1 MELVLLGHDLAA
13 SLHAYVLPIS
23 AIVLCLYPPI
33 LFLRMLT
40 AGLVR
45 TAEPNTASQMLDR
58 ESAYVTSRGGAWTVC
73 AAVMALVPLLL
84 VFPGSLGFSAG
95 SVLPHRDATQI
106 LLAGAAS
113 NAGSNPDYP
122 KSFPGSVFGSL
133 GCLIGVTMVSVAARS
148 LLQTVARARAE
159 RTERKLGKSKLIRN
173 PSGVLRR
180 CSTRQWEGGHSNEQ
194 SSEQENVPI
203 WDAPH
208 TTTSYWHETEL
219 FVQDWLDE
227 DTGLFRYVNEMPQ
240 GSLQKFELQTTLEN
254 NILCEDT
261 EGSRRLRA
269 FGRPVP
275 FNYGCF
281 PQTYRDPTDHDEL
294 HDAPGD
300 DDPLDVVDVSQT
312 PSGVGDVIICR
323 PLGAVC
329 LIDEGQADW
338 KILVVNTQSDS
349 PVATARST
357 AEVESLLPGRIQE
370 ILKWMDDFKKHS
382 SNGRTKLHS
391 EVHGADVARALI
403 RKDHI
408 AWRRLVSSAD
418 EKTGYARGHWI
429 SKPRKAMPEV
439 LQVSWQMSHAASQLT
454 GATQPHVST
463 YTEATQA
470 LRRQSTASSSDGDTS
485 SDRSP

>member
-1 MELVLLGHDLAA
+1 M
-13 SLHAYVLPIS
+13 HA
-23 AIVLCLYPPI
+23 
-33 LFLRMLT
+33 
-40 AGLVR
+40 
-45 TAEPNTASQMLDR
+45 D
-58 ESAYVTSRGGAWTVC
+58 
-73 AAVMALVPLLL
+73 
-84 VFPGSLGFSAG
+84 
-95 SVLPHRDATQI
+95 
-106 LLAGAAS
+106 
-113 NAGSNPDYP
+113 
-122 KSFPGSVFGSL
+122 
-133 GCLIGVTMVSVAARS
+133 
-148 LLQTVARARAE
+148 
-159 RTERKLGKSKLIRN
+159 
-173 PSGVLRR
+173 
-180 CSTRQWEGGHSNEQ
+180 
-194 SSEQENVPI
+194 
-203 WDAPH
+203 
-208 TTTSYWHETEL
+208 
-219 FVQDWLDE
+219 
-227 DTGLFRYVNEMPQ
+227 FR
-240 GSLQKFELQTTLEN
+240 LQTTLEN

-281 PQTYRDPTDHDEL
+281 PQTYRDPTEHDEL

-312 PSGVGDVIICR
+312 PSGVGDVVICR

-349 PVATARST
+349 PVAAARST

-403 RKDHI
+403 RKDHL
-408 AWRRLVSSAD
+408 AWRHLVSSAD
-418 EKTGYARGHWI
+418 EKSGYARGHWI

-439 LQVSWQMSHAASQLT
+439 LQVSWQTSHAASQLT
-454 GATQPHVST
+454 GATKPHVST

-470 LRRQSTASSSDGDTS
+470 LRRQPTASSSDGDTS